1 MSRHER
7 SREPAGGRAGPVGPL
22 LSLYAVAA
30 LFRAAQNV
38 AQTSLDPI
46 GEADLHLR
54 AAAVGAV
61 IALGGVAGVASTVL
75 LGRRAVEA
83 TVRRWMMVGL
93 ALSAASYLVLA
104 SAGSGWLLAAAA
116 VLLGA
121 GGGLIMP
128 SLSTLVGRNTA
139 STAPRRLAGM
149 TVALSL
155 SLTLG
160 PVLDSALIGASSG
173 SVRTAVAL
181 FAALPVLG
189 ILVVAGGTRAARP
202 RPALPGAKR
211 PAPVPPP
218 LSPPPPGPPGLA
230 VPAAAPPA
238 PSASAPGP
246 PAPGPPASG
255 PPPLAAPAGAP
266 PAPGPPAAP
275 EGARPGVATSPWRR
289 PGWRLATVG
298 QLLYQVPFVA
308 VVSFGVLAA
317 GRLYGLQPAVAQ
329 LGISAFFAVSLAV
342 RVALSAGWVTVRR
355 PKRALLLVALFSVA
369 GVALLGLGRSEATMF
384 VALGVLGL
392 PHGLVY
398 PVALALIAEETP
410 PERLAHANATFSAWT
425 AAASVVLPL
434 LLGGLVALGGFR
446 VMFLALLVPVVALG
460 GLVASWPAPR
470 PVPRGSPG
478 PLVS

>member
-189 ILVVAGGTRAARP
+189 ILVVAGSTRGARP
-202 RPALPGAKR
+202 TPAPPGAKR
-211 PAPVPPP
+211 PAP
-218 LSPPPPGPPGLA
+218 GL
-230 VPAAAPPA
+230 P
-238 PSASAPGP
+238 APGP
-246 PAPGPPASG
+246 PAPGPPAPSPPASG
-255 PPPLAAPAGAP
+255 PPLAAPAEVSP
-266 PAPGPPAAP
+266 EPGPATAP
-275 EGARPGVATSPWRR
+275 EAARPGLATSPWRR

-355 PKRALLLVALFSVA
+355 PKRALLLVALLSVA

-384 VALGVLGL
+384 VALGVLGM

-425 AAASVVLPL
+425 AAGSVVLPL